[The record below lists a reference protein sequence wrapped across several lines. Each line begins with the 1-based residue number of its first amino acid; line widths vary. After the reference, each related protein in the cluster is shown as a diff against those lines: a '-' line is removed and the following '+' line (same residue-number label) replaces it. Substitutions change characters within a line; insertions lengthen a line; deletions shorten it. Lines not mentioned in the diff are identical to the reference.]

1 MSTDLP
7 LRAARQLRRAEQW
20 ARVGD
25 VRAAENALAL
35 AFSLAPGHPD
45 IALVAAALRAHP
57 QAPAQMLALAQQA
70 AQRNPQDANAQIR
83 LGRALRDARR
93 FVDAEAALRE
103 ASELEPELAEA
114 WFNLGT
120 LFFMTTRCEQACVAF
135 EQAYRLAPDHVANL
149 MGLAVSLQTLGRVD
163 AAAGRLREAIALQ
176 PDAAYAWQS
185 LINLKTVPL
194 SDAEVR
200 QLGQIHAGDAWSG
213 DARAI
218 AGFALGDA
226 LERQRRYADAHAV
239 LLEANALKRAT
250 LAWDGPG
257 FSASID
263 RSIEVFSRPCAEA
276 VDRNLGHEVIFVVSM
291 PRSGST
297 LTEQI
302 LASHSAVEGAS
313 ELREIGIVLQEES
326 EARHSD
332 YPQWV
337 GAATAADWER
347 LGRRYLERTAR
358 WQTRARFTDKG
369 LSNWQTLG
377 AIFAML
383 PGAKVVHSRRDP
395 VETCWSC
402 FKQLFPVGQPFT
414 YDIAELATFHADYDR
429 MMRFWHERYPGRI
442 HDFIYEDLLAD
453 PDTRVRALLD
463 YSGLSFEEGC
473 LNFHQSTRAVR
484 TPSAAQVRQPLRGDT
499 ARAPRYGELLD
510 PLRAALRRAEA
521 QARSR

>member
-1 MSTDLP
+1 LVRFENVG
-7 LRAARQLRRAEQW
+7 LRY
-20 ARVGD
+20 G
-25 VRAAENALAL
+25 
-35 AFSLAPGHPD
+35 
-45 IALVAAALRAHP
+45 
-57 QAPAQMLALAQQA
+57 
-70 AQRNPQDANAQIR
+70 
-83 LGRALRDARR
+83 LGPEILRDLSFMIPAHS
-93 FVDAEAALRE
+93 FQFLTGPSGAGKTSLLRLLFL
-103 ASELEPELAEA
+103 SLRPTRGLV
-114 WFNLGT
+114 NLFGH
-120 LFFMTTRCEQACVAF
+120 
-135 EQAYRLAPDHVANL
+135 D
-149 MGLAVSLQTLGRVD
+149 VSLLGKD
-163 AAAGRLREAIALQ
+163 EIADLR
-176 PDAAYAWQS
+176 
-185 LINLKTVPL
+185 
-194 SDAEVR
+194 
-200 QLGQIHAGDAWSG
+200 
-213 DARAI
+213 
-218 AGFALGDA
+218 
-226 LERQRRYADAHAV
+226 
-239 LLEANALKRAT
+239 KR
-250 LAWDGPG
+250 
-257 FSASID
+257 
-263 RSIEVFSRPCAEA
+263 
-276 VDRNLGHEVIFVVSM
+276 
-291 PRSGST
+291 
-297 LTEQI
+297 
-302 LASHSAVEGAS
+302 
-313 ELREIGIVLQEES
+313 IGIVLQEES